1 MYTEADIRNWE
12 DIKSKLKII
21 YPGLTGADLLWRHS
35 SIEDLIGAIA
45 DKLGKTHRELTEEI
59 EKYGLTQYR

>member
-1 MYTEADIRNWE
+1 MYSEADIRNWE

-21 YPGLTGADLLWRHS
+21 YPRLTSADLLWRHS

-45 DKLGKTHRELTEEI
+45 DKLGKTNRELNDEI
-59 EKYGLTQYR
+59 ENF